1 MRTYYRICRVYLPI
15 IVDGP
20 DAFLFALSVE
30 PVVLFIYLFSWSC
43 SPPEHDHIPQFD
55 ECGIEQ
61 DFGSNVSYVIQRW
74 YVYELEDIAVAKYLH
89 PFLSNI
95 DVFHSR
101 FDDCVVGKIQDRR
114 SRGGLITQHH
124 LMNPNAKEQE
134 DVRRQC

>member
-1 MRTYYRICRVYLPI
+1 MHVRACYRICRVYLPI

-74 YVYELEDIAVAKYLH
+74 YVCEPEDIAVAKYLH
-89 PFLSNI
+89 PFLSDI
-95 DVFHSR
+95 DVFHPG
-101 FDDCVVGKIQDRR
+101 FDDSV
-114 SRGGLITQHH
+114 ITKC
-124 LMNPNAKEQE
+124 LAGVII
-134 DVRRQC
+134 DL

>member
-1 MRTYYRICRVYLPI
+1 MHVRACYRICRVYLPI

-89 PFLSNI
+89 PLPHRCTFLTI
-95 DVFHSR
+95 DAGDLTIVLPFSGDVTSIFTVFPLP
-101 FDDCVVGKIQDRR
+101 FG
-114 SRGGLITQHH
+114 
-124 LMNPNAKEQE
+124 
-134 DVRRQC
+134 VRC

>member
-1 MRTYYRICRVYLPI
+1 MLGWTHVHVRACYRICRVYLPI
-15 IVDGP
+15 IVDRP

-74 YVYELEDIAVAKYLH
+74 YVCELEDIAVAKYLH
-89 PFLSNI
+89 PFLSDI
-95 DVFHSR
+95 DVFHPG
-101 FDDCVVGKIQDRR
+101 FDDSVITKCLAGVVIDLQFDR
-114 SRGGLITQHH
+114 
-124 LMNPNAKEQE
+124 
-134 DVRRQC
+134 